1 MFPVSCGMLIVTVN
15 YVTLIIIKAI
25 LFLFMKHI
33 QQNTILNDVLIN
45 LNSLTNWP
53 VFQMLHQFVSIDV
66 ATYQQTVGIR

>member
-1 MFPVSCGMLIVTVN
+1 MKMFPVSCGMLIVTVN

-45 LNSLTNWP
+45 LNSLTN
-53 VFQMLHQFVSIDV
+53 
-66 ATYQQTVGIR
+66 